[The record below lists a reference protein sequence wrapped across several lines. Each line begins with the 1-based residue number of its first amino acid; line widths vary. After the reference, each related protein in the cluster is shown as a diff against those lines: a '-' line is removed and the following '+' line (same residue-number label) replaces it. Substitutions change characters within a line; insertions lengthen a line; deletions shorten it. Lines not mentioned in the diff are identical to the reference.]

1 MKISLVK
8 ICLVVLDSGCTKTL
22 CGEEWLNCY
31 LDTLSEKEQ
40 KEIQTVKSDTELK
53 FGDGQSVSSE
63 RSISISCRIARKSET
78 VETDVVKSKIPL
90 LLNKNSMKKANKK
103 LILPMIKSIYLV
115 KRLIYNLQLVDF

>member
-1 MKISLVK
+1 M
-8 ICLVVLDSGCTKTL
+8 
-22 CGEEWLNCY
+22 
-31 LDTLSEKEQ
+31 
-40 KEIQTVKSDTELK
+40 KSDTELK

-63 RSISISCRIARKSET
+63 GSISISCRIARKSET